1 MTGPIDPSENGPAV
15 GERTTLATMRGKA
28 ILRIDLVGTVLF
40 VVVTA
45 VASLVESDAADLANL
60 VVSLG
65 LLAGGC
71 VAFAV
76 GFLSAVGRS
85 RTDDINM
92 AGLFYLTASAP
103 VVVRRAF
110 LGLWFLQIAV
120 AAVSVFTVQPPFGV
134 LAPLWGIGLI
144 PVWGARY
151 GVFPPR
157 PRVDG
162 PGRRSAP

>member
-1 MTGPIDPSENGPAV
+1 MTDPTDPTDPAPAT
-15 GERTTLATMRGKA
+15 RTTLATMRGKA
-28 ILRIDLVGTVLF
+28 ILRLDLAGTVLF
-40 VVVTA
+40 VAVTA
-45 VASLVESDAADLANL
+45 VASLVDRDAADLANL

-92 AGLFYLTASAP
+92 AGLFYLTGSAP
-103 VVVRRAF
+103 IVVRRAL
-110 LGLWFLQIAV
+110 LGLWFVQIGV
-120 AAVSVFTVQPPFGV
+120 AALSVFTVQPPFGV

-157 PRVDG
+157 PLPDG